1 MGRLAGIGLLVAAA
15 VSCGGTAPAEAIRR
29 LQIALGPAAQAA
41 MDADAELQL
50 LLPWWERDFAWADA
64 PMRLD
69 GAEYGNAR
77 VRYKGAS
84 SMEFPWREGRRKLP
98 IKIDLGDGRFEG
110 MRRLSLANGYKD
122 PSLLRDLLTLEL
134 LREHGAHAPRAFLCE
149 VEVDGAYWGL
159 YVAVESIEK
168 EFLEARFADAT
179 GNLYEPFREGADLTE
194 FRAENIEK
202 KTNSKNPDASDLEAF
217 IAALAD
223 PATDID
229 AIFDVETF
237 LPWLAVSA
245 VVCHLDSYIAMRHNY
260 YLYNDPGSGKWTF
273 LSWDHNESFGVFRVP
288 LPPGS
293 PPLALPTIHTFD
305 PATPWVG
312 SRPLTER
319 VLAVPAHRERY
330 DRLVAELARHPLGE
344 ERMQQ
349 LHARMR
355 ASMERERHPYTLQR
369 TATDFARS
377 LDESVESAPGFLS
390 PGIREFVRARRRWL
404 NSAPENR

>member
-1 MGRLAGIGLLVAAA
+1 MDRLAGVALLLGAA
-15 VSCGGTAPAEAIRR
+15 VSCGGAPGETGIHR

-64 PMRLD
+64 SMRLD
-69 GAEYGNAR
+69 GTEHRNAR

-98 IKIDLGDGRFEG
+98 IKIDLGDGRFDG

-149 VEVDGAYWGL
+149 VEVDGVYWGL
-159 YVAVESIEK
+159 YVAVESIER

-194 FRAENIEK
+194 FRPENIEK
-202 KTNSKNPDASDLEAF
+202 KTNRGSADTSDLEAF

-229 AIFDVETF
+229 ALFDVETF

-245 VVCHLDSYIAMRHNY
+245 VVCHLDSYVAMRHNY

-273 LSWDHNESFGVFRVP
+273 LSWDHNESFGVFRP
-288 LPPGS
+288 
-293 PPLALPTIHTFD
+293 PPLALPTSHAFD

-312 SRPLTER
+312 PHPLTER

-330 DRLVAELARHPLGE
+330 DRLVAGLSGHPLGE
-344 ERMQQ
+344 DRMQQ

-355 ASMERERHPYTLQR
+355 GSMERERHPHTLQR